1 VPFRR
6 KHRKY
11 EKLPREAVCV
21 PSFNELCG
29 GTPVNDVR
37 AKLLGPLMQPDVVNL
52 DRARL
57 HLLDGTDLG
66 TLPSL
71 RVVARFRWSDYRQ

>member
-1 VPFRR
+1 MPGEAIVVP
-6 KHRKY
+6 
-11 EKLPREAVCV
+11 A
-21 PSFNELCG
+21 FNDLCG

-37 AKLLGPLMQPDVVNL
+37 TKFLGPLLADEVLRL

-66 TLPSL
+66 ALPSL
-71 RVVARFRWSDYRQ
+71 KVNARFRWQDYRQ

>member
-1 VPFRR
+1 
-6 KHRKY
+6 
-11 EKLPREAVCV
+11 V

-29 GTPVNDVR
+29 GTPVNDVK
-37 AKLLGPLMQPDVVNL
+37 AKLLGPLAKPDVVNL

-66 TLPSL
+66 TLPAL
-71 RVVARFRWSDYRQ
+71 RVEARFRWSDYRQ